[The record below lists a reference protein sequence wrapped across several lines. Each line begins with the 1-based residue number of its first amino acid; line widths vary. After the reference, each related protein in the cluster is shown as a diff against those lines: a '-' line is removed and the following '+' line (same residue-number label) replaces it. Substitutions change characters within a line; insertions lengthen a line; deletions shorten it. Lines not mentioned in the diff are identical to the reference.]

1 MITRKKRKKNRSRQM
16 TIKINCENRN
26 NKKRIDL
33 AKIKKAAGK
42 ALRLLKKKDSELNI
56 VFLSNQKIR
65 AINRRYLGKDVST
78 DVIAFP
84 GDIGR
89 RFLGDIAVS
98 TDKAAQNAKEYG
110 NSFIEEVALYVIHG
124 ILHLTGYDDH
134 EKKDT
139 EAMRR
144 KENELFQKAKT
155 CL

>member
-1 MITRKKRKKNRSRQM
+1 M

-26 NKKRIDL
+26 SKRRIDL
-33 AKIKKAAGK
+33 GKIKKAAGK
-42 ALRLLKKKDSELNI
+42 VLRLLKKKDSELNI

-65 AINRRYLGKDVST
+65 AINRRYLGKDIST

-84 GDIGR
+84 GDIAR

-98 TDKAAQNAKEYG
+98 TDKAAQNAKKYG

-124 ILHLTGYDDH
+124 ILHLTGYDDRG
-134 EKKDT
+134 KKDT
-139 EAMRR
+139 KAMRR
-144 KENELFQKAKT
+144 KEDELFQKTRT

>member
-1 MITRKKRKKNRSRQM
+1 
-16 TIKINCENRN
+16 
-26 NKKRIDL
+26 
-33 AKIKKAAGK
+33 
-42 ALRLLKKKDSELNI
+42 
-56 VFLSNQKIR
+56 
-65 AINRRYLGKDVST
+65 INRRYLGKDVST

>member
-1 MITRKKRKKNRSRQM
+1 M

-84 GDIGR
+84 GEIGR
-89 RFLGDIAVS
+89 RLLGDIAVS